1 MLQRKCVAEWF
12 VRKTKVLKKQFAGI
26 AINCYLQ
33 GCSFSEPRWIFAFQ
47 RTCNPCCRILDL
59 SAAVKRIWMGRIFQF
74 YGLSWRS
81 TSAHHITDTL
91 SFKMSGTNT
100 GYVKP
105 PPKVI
110 HHFWSSPFKN
120 VNIDLMQHCIYIRIW
135 HNFVFPQQS
144 PNPPTQSN
152 SQASVHRQGNNGNQV
167 LKKEAMDI
175 RFLKRKQWKLWEMSN
190 SGNAEVSGGRWDA
203 EEAK

>member
-1 MLQRKCVAEWF
+1 MLTRTCYSENVSLSGSWERQRCW
-12 VRKTKVLKKQFAGI
+12 KKQFARI

-110 HHFWSSPFKN
+110 HHFSSSAF
-120 VNIDLMQHCIYIRIW
+120 NIA
-135 HNFVFPQQS
+135 FVFVFDATLCFHPQQS
-144 PNPPTQSN
+144 LNPPTQSN
-152 SQASVHRQGNNGNQV
+152 TQASVHRQGNNGNQV

>member
-1 MLQRKCVAEWF
+1 MANNIIIWSNSGRLWNIRGWLGHVT
-12 VRKTKVLKKQFAGI
+12 VRMCRWVVREKDKGVGKSKFAGI

-110 HHFWSSPFKN
+110 HHFSFL
-120 VNIDLMQHCIYIRIW
+120 IITFQHCICICIW
-135 HNFVFPQQS
+135 RNFVFPPTAIS
-144 PNPPTQSN
+144 KPTNPVQLPGLS
-152 SQASVHRQGNNGNQV
+152 AS
-167 LKKEAMDI
+167 A
-175 RFLKRKQWKLWEMSN
+175 RKQWK
-190 SGNAEVSGGRWDA
+190 SGFKEGNKQRKSGFK
-203 EEAK
+203 EEIMESWF

>member
-81 TSAHHITDTL
+81 ASAHHILQNVRHKHWICQTSPKGNP
-91 SFKMSGTNT
+91 SFLIITFQKR
-100 GYVKP
+100 YF
-105 PPKVI
+105 
-110 HHFWSSPFKN
+110 H
-120 VNIDLMQHCIYIRIW
+120 
-135 HNFVFPQQS
+135 PQQS

-152 SQASVHRQGNNGNQV
+152 SQASVHRQRNNGNQV
-167 LKKEAMDI
+167 SKKETNNGNQG
-175 RFLKRKQWKLWEMSN
+175 LKRK
-190 SGNAEVSGGRWDA
+190 
-203 EEAK
+203 

>member
-1 MLQRKCVAEWF
+1 MLQRKYVAEWF

-26 AINCYLQ
+26 TINCYLQ

-120 VNIDLMQHCIYIRIW
+120 VNFDHLMKHCICIRIW
-135 HNFVFPQQS
+135 RNFVFPPTAIS
-144 PNPPTQSN
+144 KPTNPVQLPGLS
-152 SQASVHRQGNNGNQV
+152 AS
-167 LKKEAMDI
+167 A
-175 RFLKRKQWKLWEMSN
+175 RKQWK
-190 SGNAEVSGGRWDA
+190 SGFKEGNKQRKSVFK
-203 EEAK
+203 EEIMESWF

>member
-1 MLQRKCVAEWF
+1 MANNIIIWSNSGRLWNIRGWLGHVT
-12 VRKTKVLKKQFAGI
+12 VRMCRWVVREKDKGVGKSKFAGI

-59 SAAVKRIWMGRIFQF
+59 SAAVKRIWMGGFF
-74 YGLSWRS
+74 SFTDSVGA
-81 TSAHHITDTL
+81 SAHHITDTL

-110 HHFWSSPFKN
+110 HHFWSSLFKN
-120 VNIDLMQHCIYIRIW
+120 VISTHS
-135 HNFVFPQQS
+135 NFQTHQPSPTPRPQC
-144 PNPPTQSN
+144 N
-152 SQASVHRQGNNGNQV
+152 V
-167 LKKEAMDI
+167 KETMEI
-175 RFLKRKQWKLWEMSN
+175 RFQRRK
-190 SGNAEVSGGRWDA
+190 
-203 EEAK
+203 